1 MWKVMIFMK
10 DGTHCATRYYETYTE
25 AFAMY
30 RFFLVHPIQYA
41 TEPVLADVFE
51 VMKDINETLPGC

>member
-10 DGTHCATRYYETYTE
+10 DGAHCNTRYFEKYEE

-41 TEPVLADVFE
+41 TEPVLVE
-51 VMKDINETLPGC
+51 EINETLPGC